1 MDKLAKRLRE
11 DAERID
17 ASISPELDDRIR
29 ASLQGVRPETP
40 RAPASAA
47 RPRWFWLA
55 STVTGATAAVA
66 AIVVINLRAP
76 EPVPVVAESSAPPL
90 VLPDIQWRA
99 ETAVL
104 TSPLEQEIE
113 DLQSDLKK
121 AEEAVKEDID
131 RLF

>member
-1 MDKLAKRLRE
+1 MDKLAKRLRD

-17 ASISPELDDRIR
+17 VTISEELDGRIL
-29 ASLQGVRPETP
+29 ASLEGVRPE
-40 RAPASAA
+40 RAVAPAPVSG
-47 RPRWFWLA
+47 PRWFWWA
-55 STVTGATAAVA
+55 SSLTGVA
-66 AIVVINLRAP
+66 AALVLIAVVNLRAP
-76 EPVPVVAESSAPPL
+76 EPVPAVAEAPVKPM
-90 VLPDIQWRA
+90 VLPAIEWR
-99 ETAVL
+99 TQPAVL